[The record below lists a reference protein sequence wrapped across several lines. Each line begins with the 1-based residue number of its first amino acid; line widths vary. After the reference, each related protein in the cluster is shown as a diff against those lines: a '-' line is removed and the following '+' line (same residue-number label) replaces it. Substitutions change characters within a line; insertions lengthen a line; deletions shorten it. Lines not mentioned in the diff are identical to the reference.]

1 MKKIITTLLAVAL
14 SLAGLAATAQAQTA
28 AAPDAKTRAFPDK
41 PIRIVVPYVPGGYT
55 DIVARLMAT
64 KMSEKLGQP
73 VIVENRAGAST
84 IVGAEYVAKSPA
96 DGYTLIMAVTTT
108 LSTNQFMFKKLPYK
122 TADFTPIALAGLTP
136 FILVAHPSVPANNV
150 KELVALAKA
159 KPGTLNVATLGVG
172 ASTQLVLEMFKSA
185 AGVDVKDIPYKGS
198 GPASIDLLAG
208 HVQLYFDGITTSMP
222 RVRAGQL
229 KALGV
234 TSETRSPAAPS
245 VPTFVELGLPRMG
258 ANAWYGLLAPAGTP
272 PAIIDKLNKAANE
285 ALQMPD
291 VRTQVDENGG
301 TAPFLSPQQFGE
313 LIESHSRVWEKI
325 IKPLNIQ
332 LD

>member
-1 MKKIITTLLAVAL
+1 MQKFISSVLVLAMG
-14 SLAGLAATAQAQTA
+14 LAGFAGSAYAQTA
-28 AAPDAKTRAFPDK
+28 APQDARTRAFPEK
-41 PIRIVVPYVPGGYT
+41 PIRIVVPYAPGGYT
-55 DIVARLMAT
+55 DILARLVAT
-64 KMSEKLGQP
+64 KMSERLGQP
-73 VIVENRAGAST
+73 VIVENKAGAST
-84 IVGAEYVAKSPA
+84 IVGAEFVARSPA

-122 TADFTPIALAGLTP
+122 SADFTPVALAGLTP
-136 FILVAHPSVPANNV
+136 FILVAHPSVPAGNV
-150 KELVALAKA
+150 KELVALARA
-159 KPGTLNVATLGVG
+159 KPGPLNVATLGVG

-185 AGVDVKDIPYKGS
+185 AGVDIKDVPYKGS

-208 HVQLYFDGITTSMP
+208 HVQLYFDGITTAMP

-229 KALGV
+229 KAMGV
-234 TSETRSPAAPS
+234 TSETRSPAAPG
-245 VPTFVELGLPRMG
+245 VPTFTELGLPKMV
-258 ANAWYGLLAPAGTP
+258 AYAWYGLMAPAGTP
-272 PAIIDKLNKAANE
+272 PAIVDKINKAANE

-291 VRTQVDENGG
+291 VRAQVDENGG

-313 LIESHSRVWEKI
+313 LIDSHSRVWEKI

>member
-1 MKKIITTLLAVAL
+1 MKKIITTLLTVAL

-28 AAPDAKTRAFPDK
+28 AAPDAKTRAFPEK
-41 PIRIVVPYVPGGYT
+41 PIRIVVPYAPGGYT
-55 DIVARLMAT
+55 DILARLMAT

-150 KELVALAKA
+150 RELVALAKA

-198 GPASIDLLAG
+198 GPASTDLLAG

-245 VPTFVELGLPRMG
+245 VPTFVELGLPRMV
-258 ANAWYGLLAPAGTP
+258 ANAWYGLLAPAQTPREIVMLLNAAINKSLADPDIRKRIAQEGAYPAGGTP
-272 PAIIDKLNKAANE
+272 E
-285 ALQMPD
+285 
-291 VRTQVDENGG
+291 E
-301 TAPFLSPQQFGE
+301 FG
-313 LIESHSRVWEKI
+313 VFMKD
-325 IKPLNIQ
+325 Q
-332 LD
+332 LARYAKMIRDAGLKKE

>member
-1 MKKIITTLLAVAL
+1 M
-14 SLAGLAATAQAQTA
+14 
-28 AAPDAKTRAFPDK
+28 
-41 PIRIVVPYVPGGYT
+41 
-55 DIVARLMAT
+55 
-64 KMSEKLGQP
+64 
-73 VIVENRAGAST
+73 
-84 IVGAEYVAKSPA
+84 
-96 DGYTLIMAVTTT
+96 
-108 LSTNQFMFKKLPYK
+108 
-122 TADFTPIALAGLTP
+122 
-136 FILVAHPSVPANNV
+136 
-150 KELVALAKA
+150 
-159 KPGTLNVATLGVG
+159 G

-198 GPASIDLLAG
+198 GPASTDLLAG

-245 VPTFVELGLPRMG
+245 VPTFVELGLPRMV

-272 PAIIDKLNKAANE
+272 PAIVDKLNKAANE
-285 ALQMPD
+285 VLQMPD

>member
-1 MKKIITTLLAVAL
+1 MKKLLSTTLAVAL
-14 SLAGLAATAQAQTA
+14 CLAGLACTAQAQTA
-28 AAPDAKTRAFPDK
+28 AAQDARTRAFPDK
-41 PIRIVVPYVPGGYT
+41 PIHIVVPYAPGGYT

-64 KMSEKLGQP
+64 KMSERLGQP
-73 VIVENRAGAST
+73 VIVDNKAGAST
-84 IVGAEYVAKSPA
+84 IVGADYVAKSPA
-96 DGYTLIMAVTTT
+96 DGYTLVMAVTTT

-122 TADFTPIALAGLTP
+122 PSDFTPVALAGLTP

-150 KELVALAKA
+150 RELVTLAKA

-198 GPASIDLLAG
+198 GPASTDLLAG

-245 VPTFVELGLPRMG
+245 VPTFAELGLPKMV
-258 ANAWYGLLAPAGTP
+258 AYAWYGLLAPAGTP
-272 PAIIDKLNKAANE
+272 PAIVDKLNKAANE

-291 VRTQVDENGG
+291 VRAQVDENGG

-313 LIESHSRVWEKI
+313 LIESHTRVWEKI